1 MEEKNQHQV
10 DHLSASQINLYLM
23 CSLKYRFQYIDRLPK
38 PFKSSGL
45 VFGSVI
51 HSSLEWLHKER
62 LRKKEP
68 SLERLLKIFETDWF
82 SQTVEAEIRYK
93 NSESEPNLLV
103 MGKQMLTQ
111 YFHAE
116 KTPAVNAE
124 IPFSLPLVDPI
135 SGAVLGVT
143 LEGFIDLIQE
153 GHEIVE
159 FKTSARTMTAQKVHE
174 SVQLT
179 CYAYAYEMLF
189 QTRPQRLT
197 VVNLVKTR
205 TPKQVILRTKRTK
218 KDHQR
223 LFHLA
228 NEVLRG
234 IQLGIF
240 FPQPSFICAD
250 CEYAEPCK
258 DWTGNGN

>member
-1 MEEKNQHQV
+1 MKEKQQHQL
-10 DHLSASQINLYLM
+10 DHLSASQINIYLL

-45 VFGSVI
+45 VFGSAI

-62 LRKKEP
+62 LKKTMP
-68 SLERLLKIFETDWF
+68 SIEKLLKIFEADWF

-93 NSESEPNLLV
+93 NAETEPNLLA

-111 YFHAE
+111 YFHSE
-116 KTPAVNAE
+116 KKPAVNSE

-135 SGAVLGVT
+135 SGAVLDVT
-143 LEGFIDLIQE
+143 IKGYIDLIRE

-159 FKTSARTMTAQKVHE
+159 FKTSARTMTKQTVQD

-179 CYAYAYEMLF
+179 CYNYAYEMLF
-189 QTRPQRLT
+189 QARPQQLT
-197 VVNLVKTR
+197 VINFVKTR

-228 NEVLRG
+228 SEVLRG
-234 IQLGIF
+234 IEQSLFI
-240 FPQPSFICAD
+240 PQPGFMCKD
-250 CEYAEPCK
+250 CEYATPCK
-258 DWTGNGN
+258 QWTGNGD

>member
-1 MEEKNQHQV
+1 MKVVRRQQV
-10 DHLSASQINLYLM
+10 DYLSASQINLYLL
-23 CSLKYRFQYIDRLPK
+23 CSLKYRFNYIDRLPK

-45 VFGSVI
+45 VFGSAV
-51 HSSLEWLHKER
+51 HSSLEWFAKER
-62 LRKKEP
+62 LKKSES
-68 SLERLLKIFETDWF
+68 SLEKLLKIFAADWF
-82 SQTVEAEIRYK
+82 CQTVEAKIRYK
-93 NSESEPNLLV
+93 NGESEKSLLF
-103 MGKQMLTQ
+103 MGKQMLRQ
-111 YFHAE
+111 YFHSE
-116 KTPAVNAE
+116 KKPVVNAE

-143 LEGFIDLIQE
+143 LEGYIDLIQQ

-159 FKTSARTMTAQKVHE
+159 FKTSTRTLTEQTVKD

-179 CYAYAYEMLF
+179 CYSYAYEMLF
-189 QTRPQRLT
+189 QARPQRLT

-228 NEVLRG
+228 QEVLRG
-234 IQLGIF
+234 IKQGIF
-240 FPQPSFICAD
+240 IPQPSWLCKD
-250 CEYAEPCK
+250 CEYAAPCK
-258 DWTGNGN
+258 EWTGNGN